1 MADLRKVLI
10 SDKLAP
16 EGVAILEQ
24 AAGIEVE
31 HLPGLKPEELAARVA
46 GCHGLLV
53 RSGTR
58 VTRELLEAADSLEV
72 VGRAGIGVD
81 NVDVEAASKRG
92 IVVMNTPTGNNVT
105 TAEHTISML
114 LAAARHIARADAS
127 LRAGQWRRSDFIGT
141 EVCNKTLGIIGTG
154 NVGAIVADRARGLKM
169 KVIAYDPYITEEA
182 AERAGIEPVPL
193 AELYARSDFISVHT
207 PLTPETEGM
216 VGREA
221 IEQMKPGVRVINC
234 ARGGIIDE
242 QALATAIAEGKVA
255 AAAIDVF
262 TDEPPAAD
270 HPLLGLDEVVVTPH
284 LGASTDE
291 AQLNVAVAVAEQ
303 MRDFLLHGVITNAV
317 NVPSLPPETA
327 EALLPY
333 LSLGSRIGSMHAQ
346 LAGRIPNEVT
356 IEFQGEVAE
365 ADSRPVT
372 AAVLEGLLGAVME
385 SPVNTVNAPLLAR
398 ERGVKV
404 AEVRTLEASGFAS
417 AIQITFT
424 ARGRSNIIAGAVF
437 GGRVAR
443 LVRFDDF
450 YLECVPE
457 GIILVLHNRDVP
469 GVVGRVGTFL
479 GDEGVNIAGLALG
492 GDGEQAVSFVHVD
505 KALSHEQLEALRAL
519 KDITGAD
526 MVELD

>member
-1 MADLRKVLI
+1 MASRRKVLI

-16 EGVAILEQ
+16 EGVAILEA
-24 AAGIEVE
+24 AAGIEVD
-31 HLPGLKPEELAARVA
+31 HRSGLDAEELAAAVA
-46 GCHGLLV
+46 GCHGLVV

-58 VTRELLEAADSLEV
+58 VTAELIEAAGLLEV

-92 IVVMNTPTGNNVT
+92 VVVMNTPTGNNVT
-105 TAEHTISML
+105 TAEHTISMM
-114 LAAARHIARADAS
+114 LAVARHIPRADAS
-127 LRAGQWRRSDFIGT
+127 LRAGHWRRGDFVGT
-141 EVCNKTLGIIGTG
+141 EVCNKTLGIIGIG

-182 AERAGIEPVPL
+182 AERAGIEPVDL
-193 AELYARSDFISVHT
+193 DELYARSDFISVHT
-207 PLTPETEGM
+207 PLTPETKGLIGSEAM
-216 VGREA
+216 GR
-221 IEQMKPGVRVINC
+221 MKPGVRLINC
-234 ARGGIIDE
+234 ARGGIVDE
-242 QALATAIAEGKVA
+242 QALAEAIKNGTVA

-262 TDEPPAAD
+262 AKEPPAPD
-270 HPLLGLDEVVVTPH
+270 HPLFKLDEVVVTPH

-291 AQLNVAVAVAEQ
+291 AQLNVAIAVAEQ
-303 MRDFLLHGVITNAV
+303 VRDFLLHGVITNAV
-317 NVPSLPPETA
+317 NVPSLPPETV
-327 EALLPY
+327 EVLGPY
-333 LSLGSRIGSMHAQ
+333 LTLASRIGSMHAQ
-346 LAGRIPNEVT
+346 LAGRIPNQVT

-365 ADSRPVT
+365 VDSRPVV

-385 SPVNTVNAPLLAR
+385 SPVNSVSAPLLAR
-398 ERGVKV
+398 ERGVKIIETRTH
-404 AEVRTLEASGFAS
+404 EVSGFAS
-417 AIQITFT
+417 AIKVTFEGHGT
-424 ARGRSNIIAGAVF
+424 TNVIAGAVF

-505 KALSHEQLEALRAL
+505 KALSPGQLEALRAL